1 MKKTEVSF
9 FESVWDVVALIP
21 YGKVTS
27 YGAIAC
33 YLSTPKSARMV
44 GWAMNASHSSKLS
57 IPAHRVVNRL
67 GVLSGK
73 THFGQIDLM
82 ETLLQNEGL
91 IIEDDKII
99 NFEENFWDPMKDL
112 SE

>member
-1 MKKTEVSF
+1 MKEMKPSF
-9 FESVWDVVALIP
+9 FESVWEVVALIP
-21 YGKVTS
+21 HGKVTS
-27 YGAIAC
+27 YGAIAR
-33 YLSTPKSARMV
+33 YLSTPKASRMV
-44 GWAMNASHSSKLS
+44 GWAMNASHAAKLS

-91 IIEDDKII
+91 IIIENQII
-99 NFEENFWDPMKDL
+99 NFEENFWDPSL
-112 SE
+112 ELRS